1 MSKTVG
7 YNISEMYMWHSLRHT
22 APAERVGELPNI
34 FLLEKAFALIS
45 ANSRK
50 GAVLF
55 LFRCVFA
62 FTMNKW
68 KGQGNHL
75 WVLYRKIK
83 PQWTSYYREEERK
96 DKRLNKLNA
105 TS

>member
-7 YNISEMYMWHSLRHT
+7 YNISETYVWHSLRHT
-22 APAERVGELPNI
+22 ALAERVGEAPDI

-55 LFRCVFA
+55 LFSCVFA
-62 FTMNKW
+62 LAMNKK

-75 WVLYRKIK
+75 WVLHRKIK
-83 PQWTSYYREEERK
+83 PQWASYHREEERK
-96 DKRLNKLNA
+96 DK
-105 TS
+105 T